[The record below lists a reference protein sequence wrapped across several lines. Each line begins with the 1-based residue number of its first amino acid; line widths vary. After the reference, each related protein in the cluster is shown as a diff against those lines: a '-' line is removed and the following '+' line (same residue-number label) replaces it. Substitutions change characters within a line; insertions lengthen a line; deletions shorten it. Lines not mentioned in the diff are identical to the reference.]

1 MGGEG
6 NGSLKRTLTIVTS
19 NEVKVTSQIKI
30 RNYGF
35 CFLGGA
41 GLLGG
46 GPLIGRGA
54 LIQRGPNIGRGS
66 AYL

>member
-19 NEVKVTSQIKI
+19 NEVKITSQINMK
-30 RNYGF
+30 YGF

-54 LIQRGPNIGRGS
+54 LIERGPNIGRGS